1 MIKLSFLGDIMC
13 LKAQNDAVMKK
24 HGEYRYDGYLSGL
37 APLLKDSNYVIA
49 NLESPIMRSPYTQ
62 DNITQ
67 SDVCFATPSSLLDEV
82 KAAGIDFVATCNN
95 HCLDRGVDGLS
106 ETLRCIKAAGIDC
119 SGSYLTVGDS
129 EKVFVKQVGT
139 LKVAVIC
146 CTFGTNSQLNGVF
159 LNEDEQWRIDLTKKQ
174 QKLLKLEFKTSGEGK
189 SIEKYISDDVS
200 PAAITNSKNQVF
212 LERVLEKVHKA
223 KEVADIVV
231 AYPHVGGQYNP
242 SPGFYTRFII
252 DSLKEAGADIIVA
265 NHPHTSLRCERLDNG
280 VFCAYALGNLAFTPD
295 VGFFLDNVLAEFGI
309 VLHSYWDESTKR
321 LIKLTFNVTR
331 CMIGEDGITRVVEVS
346 ELYNRL
352 TNSTV
357 QIVLR
362 WLVQRGIIV
371 IPKTWNMVHLK
382 ENISILDFELSVD
395 EMAEI
400 TSLNKGRYLNYN
412 PFVAQRGLPKKYRN
426 WEGFKNPDNFTDM
439 FNNFPA
445 WRKWL
450 SIY

>member
-252 DSLKEAGADIIVA
+252 DSLKEAGADI
-265 NHPHTSLRCERLDNG
+265 
-280 VFCAYALGNLAFTPD
+280 D

-352 TNSTV
+352 TNKSERERLMIDNESV
-357 QIVLR
+357 VNR
-362 WLVQRGIIV
+362 FAGWAKSFEPYKEYV
-371 IPKTWNMVHLK
+371 I
-382 ENISILDFELSVD
+382 F
-395 EMAEI
+395 
-400 TSLNKGRYLNYN
+400 
-412 PFVAQRGLPKKYRN
+412 
-426 WEGFKNPDNFTDM
+426 
-439 FNNFPA
+439 
-445 WRKWL
+445 
-450 SIY
+450 

>member
-67 SDVCFATPSSLLDEV
+67 S
-82 KAAGIDFVATCNN
+82 
-95 HCLDRGVDGLS
+95 
-106 ETLRCIKAAGIDC
+106 
-119 SGSYLTVGDS
+119 
-129 EKVFVKQVGT
+129 
-139 LKVAVIC
+139 
-146 CTFGTNSQLNGVF
+146 
-159 LNEDEQWRIDLTKKQ
+159 
-174 QKLLKLEFKTSGEGK
+174 LEFKTSGEGK

-352 TNSTV
+352 TNKSERERLMIDNESV
-357 QIVLR
+357 VNR
-362 WLVQRGIIV
+362 FAGWAKSFEPYKEYV
-371 IPKTWNMVHLK
+371 I
-382 ENISILDFELSVD
+382 F
-395 EMAEI
+395 
-400 TSLNKGRYLNYN
+400 
-412 PFVAQRGLPKKYRN
+412 
-426 WEGFKNPDNFTDM
+426 
-439 FNNFPA
+439 
-445 WRKWL
+445 
-450 SIY
+450 

>member
-1 MIKLSFLGDIMC
+1 M
-13 LKAQNDAVMKK
+13 
-24 HGEYRYDGYLSGL
+24 E
-37 APLLKDSNYVIA
+37 NY
-49 NLESPIMRSPYTQ
+49 
-62 DNITQ
+62 
-67 SDVCFATPSSLLDEV
+67 
-82 KAAGIDFVATCNN
+82 
-95 HCLDRGVDGLS
+95 
-106 ETLRCIKAAGIDC
+106 
-119 SGSYLTVGDS
+119 
-129 EKVFVKQVGT
+129 
-139 LKVAVIC
+139 
-146 CTFGTNSQLNGVF
+146 
-159 LNEDEQWRIDLTKKQ
+159 LTKKQ

-309 VLHSYWDESTKR
+309 VLHFYWDESTKR

-352 TNSTV
+352 TNKSERERLMIDNESV
-357 QIVLR
+357 VNR
-362 WLVQRGIIV
+362 FAGWAKSFEPYKEYV
-371 IPKTWNMVHLK
+371 I
-382 ENISILDFELSVD
+382 F
-395 EMAEI
+395 
-400 TSLNKGRYLNYN
+400 
-412 PFVAQRGLPKKYRN
+412 
-426 WEGFKNPDNFTDM
+426 
-439 FNNFPA
+439 
-445 WRKWL
+445 
-450 SIY
+450 

>member
-174 QKLLKLEFKTSGEGK
+174 QKLLKLEFKTSGE
-189 SIEKYISDDVS
+189 
-200 PAAITNSKNQVF
+200 
-212 LERVLEKVHKA
+212 
-223 KEVADIVV
+223 
-231 AYPHVGGQYNP
+231 
-242 SPGFYTRFII
+242 
-252 DSLKEAGADIIVA
+252 
-265 NHPHTSLRCERLDNG
+265 
-280 VFCAYALGNLAFTPD
+280 
-295 VGFFLDNVLAEFGI
+295 
-309 VLHSYWDESTKR
+309 
-321 LIKLTFNVTR
+321 
-331 CMIGEDGITRVVEVS
+331 
-346 ELYNRL
+346 
-352 TNSTV
+352 
-357 QIVLR
+357 
-362 WLVQRGIIV
+362 
-371 IPKTWNMVHLK
+371 
-382 ENISILDFELSVD
+382 
-395 EMAEI
+395 
-400 TSLNKGRYLNYN
+400 
-412 PFVAQRGLPKKYRN
+412 
-426 WEGFKNPDNFTDM
+426 
-439 FNNFPA
+439 
-445 WRKWL
+445 
-450 SIY
+450 

>member
-1 MIKLSFLGDIMC
+1 MC

-212 LERVLEKVHKA
+212 LERVLEKVHKR
-223 KEVADIVV
+223 
-231 AYPHVGGQYNP
+231 P
-242 SPGFYTRFII
+242 
-252 DSLKEAGADIIVA
+252 
-265 NHPHTSLRCERLDNG
+265 
-280 VFCAYALGNLAFTPD
+280 
-295 VGFFLDNVLAEFGI
+295 
-309 VLHSYWDESTKR
+309 
-321 LIKLTFNVTR
+321 
-331 CMIGEDGITRVVEVS
+331 
-346 ELYNRL
+346 
-352 TNSTV
+352 
-357 QIVLR
+357 
-362 WLVQRGIIV
+362 
-371 IPKTWNMVHLK
+371 
-382 ENISILDFELSVD
+382 
-395 EMAEI
+395 
-400 TSLNKGRYLNYN
+400 
-412 PFVAQRGLPKKYRN
+412 
-426 WEGFKNPDNFTDM
+426 
-439 FNNFPA
+439 
-445 WRKWL
+445 
-450 SIY
+450 

>member
-231 AYPHVGGQYNP
+231 AYPHVRGQYNP

-352 TNSTV
+352 TNKSERERLMIDNESV
-357 QIVLR
+357 VNR
-362 WLVQRGIIV
+362 FAGWAKSFEPYKEYV
-371 IPKTWNMVHLK
+371 I
-382 ENISILDFELSVD
+382 F
-395 EMAEI
+395 
-400 TSLNKGRYLNYN
+400 
-412 PFVAQRGLPKKYRN
+412 
-426 WEGFKNPDNFTDM
+426 
-439 FNNFPA
+439 
-445 WRKWL
+445 
-450 SIY
+450 